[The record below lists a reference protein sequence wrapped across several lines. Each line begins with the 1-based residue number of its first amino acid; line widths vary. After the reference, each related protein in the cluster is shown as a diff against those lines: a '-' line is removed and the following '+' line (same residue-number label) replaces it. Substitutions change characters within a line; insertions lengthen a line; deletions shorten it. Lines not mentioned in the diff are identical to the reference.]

1 MSPTDEPTWDE
12 LAGALFDEVI
22 VPLAQARR
30 DASIAAFGS
39 AEREAGTATY
49 FSEPSSPSISGTA
62 FETSWGDATGLVE
75 ALLTHWNDL
84 GESDLQVLGPRFL
97 AIAERLADEPAES
110 DSSVD
115 VLCYTLF

>member
-1 MSPTDEPTWDE
+1 MNPTDEPTWDE

-39 AEREAGTATY
+39 AERDAGMATY
-49 FSEPSSPSISGTA
+49 FSEPGAPSISGTEFA
-62 FETSWGDATGLVE
+62 TSWGDAAGLVE
-75 ALLTHWNDL
+75 ALLVHWNDL
-84 GESDLQVLGPRFL
+84 GDSDLQVLGPRFIE
-97 AIAERLADEPAES
+97 IAERLAEEPAES
-110 DSSVD
+110 DGSVD